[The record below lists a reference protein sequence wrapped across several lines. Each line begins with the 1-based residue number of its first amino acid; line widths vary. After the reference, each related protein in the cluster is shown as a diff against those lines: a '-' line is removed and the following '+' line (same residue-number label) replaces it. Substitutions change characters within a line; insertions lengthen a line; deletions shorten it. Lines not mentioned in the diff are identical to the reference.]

1 MKFPIINLKG
11 RLRRLCPALLA
22 GLALTL
28 PLQAQDLQL
37 RASIDHNP
45 VAVNEAFVYKLEISG
60 TSSNLPDVE
69 LPDLSNFTVLS
80 GPSQSSSFNMVNGA
94 VSTSRAYSLQL
105 LPKDTGRFTIPA
117 VSVTHKGNTFQ
128 SNAITLTVTAQRS
141 ETSGGNAGRSPDEP
155 YMVAVPS
162 KRSVYVNEPLDLS
175 FKVYFRQPIR
185 NLNYLKQPETVGF
198 WVEEYEI
205 PSNIPVSKAVVNGVE
220 YNVAEVKKVALFPTK
235 SGQLT
240 ITPMQLSVN
249 VQQSRRRRDPFGS
262 VFDNFFDDPL
272 GRTVR
277 KVLST
282 SPLTFT
288 VKPLPTEGRPANFS
302 GLVGN
307 FRMSASIDKTTA
319 EANEALSLKI
329 RLSGNGNLK
338 SLGNIGLEFPNSFEV
353 YDPKIRD
360 NTDLSNNSRFSAVR
374 ELEYVVIPRT
384 PGEYRIKPLEVSY
397 FDPQVPGYKTLRSPE
412 YTIVVGEGK
421 GVPGNLNSPYLSKS
435 EVKLLGKDI
444 NFIKEE
450 NLSLVPVGY
459 QPYKTTWFWLT
470 LVLPVV
476 MLSLAYGYRNH
487 LEKMS
492 TNVEYARRRQA
503 QKMASKRLKGA
514 EHYLNQGKFAEF
526 YGEVSKGL
534 IGFVADKTNQAAA
547 GLLRED
553 VERIL
558 INHKVEAPLIHEYLK
573 YLDEADF
580 RRFAPGEMTVE
591 AAGEFYHQALEML
604 SKLGK
609 YL

>member
-1 MKFPIINLKG
+1 MKVPNKHLKD
-11 RLRRLCPALLA
+11 RLRRVYPALLA
-22 GLALTL
+22 GLALIL

-37 RASIDHNP
+37 RASVDRNP
-45 VAVNEAFVYKLEISG
+45 VAVNESFVYKLEISG
-60 TSSNLPDVE
+60 AASNLPEVE
-69 LPDLSNFTVLS
+69 LPDLSDFTVLS

-105 LPKDTGRFTIPA
+105 LPKATGKFTIPA
-117 VSVTHKGNTFQ
+117 VAVTHKGNTFQ

-141 ETSGGNAGRSPDEP
+141 DIPGGSAGQSPDEP

-205 PSNIPVSKAVVNGVE
+205 PANIPVSKAVVNGVE

-282 SPLTFT
+282 SPLTIT
-288 VKPLPTEGRPANFS
+288 VKPLPAEGRPADFS

-307 FRMSASIDKTTA
+307 FRMSASIDKTA
-319 EANEALSLKI
+319 VEANEALSLKI

-338 SLGNIGLEFPNSFEV
+338 SLGNIGLDFPNSFEV

-360 NTDLSNNSRFSAVR
+360 NTDLSNSSRFSAVR

-384 PGEYRIKPLEVSY
+384 PGEFRLKPLEVNY

-412 YTIVVGEGK
+412 YTITVGEGK
-421 GVPGNLNSPYLSKS
+421 EQPGNLNSPYLSKS

-450 NLSLVPVGY
+450 HLSLVPVGY
-459 QPYKTTWFWLT
+459 QPYRTAWFWLS
-470 LVLPVV
+470 LVLPVIV
-476 MLSLAYGYRNH
+476 LSLAYGYRNH
-487 LEKMS
+487 QEKMS

-514 EHYLNQGKFAEF
+514 EHFLNQGKFAEF

-558 INHKVEAPLIHEYLK
+558 IHHKVEAPLISEYLK

-580 RRFAPGEMTVE
+580 RRFAPGEMTME
-591 AAGEFYHQALEML
+591 AAGEFYRQALEML